1 MLAYMKKK
9 QYFCS
14 RLYWYN
20 MRLAR
25 IPLVHEHKHSLA
37 KGTRR
42 SSLSPKIKIFGDPK
56 KQK

>member
-42 SSLSPKIKIFGDPK
+42 CSLSPKIKIFGDPK
-56 KQK
+56 K